1 MARAAS
7 TGPKKTRS
15 PAAPKPVYVLTKG
28 SKDDIVAITRSPEEA
43 METMTS
49 YEGEGR
55 VSVVKAMVG
64 GARSK
69 AKPETVGQ
77 AQ

>member
-1 MARAAS
+1 MAAAKN
-7 TGPKKTRS
+7 GAPRKARS

-28 SKDDIVAITRSPEEA
+28 SKEDIVAITRSPEEA

-49 YEGEGR
+49 YDGEGR
-55 VSVVKAMVG
+55 VSVVKALVG

-69 AKPETVGQ
+69 AKPETVAG
-77 AQ
+77 